1 MGRGWL
7 FFVLGWA
14 LVLAGGFA
22 AHAVQTSGGVRVSEA
37 RFAGGPDVTLSGL
50 LYTPPGATARRPA
63 PAVLVSHGYINT
75 REMQSAFAIELAR
88 RGFVVLAMDMTGHGY
103 SGAAVGQYDFGGPAA
118 LRHLRSLPFVD
129 KDNVGM
135 EGHSLGG
142 APVLAAATEEPDGY
156 RALVLEGS
164 TPGILGSK
172 GAATPTFPRN
182 LALVFGRYDEFAEFM
197 WQVPTGDRIVTSPR
211 LAGIFGTAPPVEPG
225 RIYGSVAEGTA
236 RVLYVPPV
244 THPWEHFSS
253 AGVGHAVTWFQTT
266 LSGEASP
273 RDPAQQIWI
282 WKEVGTLVAFGGCVV
297 LILGTFQLALRLPVF
312 ASLAR
317 PGAAVRERRDGR
329 WLLAFVLTAAIP
341 ALTFFPFMK
350 IGQLFFPMRLF
361 PQWIGNQLV
370 VWALLNAAITL
381 LLGLV
386 LRGGRAS
393 FSSQWLKSSGV
404 AVISVGAG
412 YLSLALVDA
421 VFKVDFRF
429 WVLGLK
435 PLDGRHA
442 LYALAY
448 LPLWTAFFLVA
459 IRALVTSLPVKGEG
473 ETLQIGLAKFA
484 MSLGFIVLLAAEY
497 VTLFA
502 TGRLLTPAEPLNTIV
517 AIQFVPLLAI
527 VGAFGIFTWRRTN
540 SYVPGAFIC
549 ALFVTW
555 YIVAGTATH
564 WSPEFR
570 PPQPAAAAAKR

>member
-14 LVLAGGFA
+14 LVLAGAFA

-211 LAGIFGTAPPVEPG
+211 LAAIFGTAPPVEPG

-253 AGVGHAVTWFQTT
+253 AGVGHAVAWFQTT

-297 LILGTFQLALRLPVF
+297 LILGTFQLALRLPAF

-317 PGAAVRERRDGR
+317 PGEAARERRDGR

-386 LRGGRAS
+386 LRAGRTS
-393 FSSQWLKSSGV
+393 FSSQWLKSAGV
-404 AVISVGAG
+404 AVISVGTG

-473 ETLQIGLAKFA
+473 ETLQIGLAKIA
-484 MSLGFIVLLAAEY
+484 MSLGFLVLLAAEY
-497 VTLFA
+497 ASLFA

-570 PPQPAAAAAKR
+570 LPQPAAAAER